1 MAKLEGA
8 YELIRVTD
16 EIWSLVP
23 SQAVG
28 VANSRLAF
36 VLKGHR
42 MGIRETGT
50 GKGPYQLMY

>member
-50 GKGPYQLMY
+50 GKDRTS